1 MKKTKFIVIVAFF
14 IGLLL
19 LPSVGYAYTK
29 EEAEAIINKIKV
41 KENND
46 GSCTYEA
53 NSIPYEEI
61 FKNKDLDTFDEFK
74 NGWLDSGES
83 FTNEELEE
91 MYEEYLEYSKSDIL
105 RAINDFSYI
114 KDELNVD
121 DINIEQSLNEDG
133 TITFNTFYWLTDNGN
148 YDRIDV
154 SKTCKVTYKSTDE
167 KTLKQA
173 NKIITELKD
182 EYTVYGLRAITA
194 VYHYGEFQL
203 DGNDTPAILYRFPE
217 LKKILSK
224 NKGLEVDLSS
234 TIGAGGDGLSGSVAK
249 ELVIKKNGIAYATKQ
264 VDLTFTSII
273 PVDKD
278 EEGTPYEKA
287 VKRIKNHI
295 GENKVKI
302 ELNPENPNIDTEVYS
317 EELNI
322 KLNKMFGTK
331 NEEFTG
337 YHANILV
344 NNAREFITIIE
355 VDKKMIDKYDVRA
368 NHGETGVHVYTESPE
383 VPVDAT
389 IDVEDMKDK
398 EFVKKALKELKYDL
412 MSAFNIDLIK
422 TATGVKINKIEDG
435 IEVYI
440 PVNDKNKGDKLLVHH
455 IKEDGTLGDKFQ
467 GEVVE
472 VDGIKYVKFTTT
484 HFSTYAVLDTSDV
497 DSPDTSDSILVSV
510 LLCGLSLITIIESI
524 IAYKKV
530 RKQN

>member
-1 MKKTKFIVIVAFF
+1 M
-14 IGLLL
+14 
-19 LPSVGYAYTK
+19 
-29 EEAEAIINKIKV
+29 
-41 KENND
+41 
-46 GSCTYEA
+46 
-53 NSIPYEEI
+53 
-61 FKNKDLDTFDEFK
+61 
-74 NGWLDSGES
+74 
-83 FTNEELEE
+83 
-91 MYEEYLEYSKSDIL
+91 
-105 RAINDFSYI
+105 
-114 KDELNVD
+114 
-121 DINIEQSLNEDG
+121 
-133 TITFNTFYWLTDNGN
+133 
-148 YDRIDV
+148 
-154 SKTCKVTYKSTDE
+154 
-167 KTLKQA
+167 
-173 NKIITELKD
+173 
-182 EYTVYGLRAITA
+182 
-194 VYHYGEFQL
+194 
-203 DGNDTPAILYRFPE
+203 
-217 LKKILSK
+217 
-224 NKGLEVDLSS
+224 
-234 TIGAGGDGLSGSVAK
+234 
-249 ELVIKKNGIAYATKQ
+249 
-264 VDLTFTSII
+264 
-273 PVDKD
+273 
-278 EEGTPYEKA
+278 
-287 VKRIKNHI
+287 
-295 GENKVKI
+295 
-302 ELNPENPNIDTEVYS
+302 NPENPNIDTEVYS

-524 IAYKKV
+524 IAYKKI